1 MRGRTFAQMLRQHPL
16 FAGLFTLQSL
26 FFVLLLADL
35 LYPAAMQEVTLTAAD
50 LTQTQT
56 AQQCTLSLPRGAY
69 EMTISYASSGT
80 TPSGQILAEVCVLAD
95 AVQSDAL
102 VLTDTFPSVTGR
114 FWVTTLGRAENVQL
128 LVTPSDGQSLTV
140 QNITLRAQPIWKAAK
155 LLGWLLAFVAADALL
170 LRLRHTPVCE
180 WGTPLLLLSGVLL
193 ASLPYCREFLFAG
206 HDLNFHTYRILNLA
220 QSMADGQ
227 FPVRLFTRGF
237 NGYGIA
243 TPQFYCDLFLYLPA
257 LLYIFFVPL
266 QRCFQIYVI
275 LVNAA
280 TAAAAQYSFARISG
294 SKKAAAVAAFCYTL
308 ASYRLTNVLVR
319 AAVGEYTAMVFLP
332 LVALGAWAI
341 TVQERPTPRDWLP
354 LSLGMAGLLQSHL
367 LTAEMSALLLVL
379 YWLFPGANTLY
390 PRTAGSCG
398 QGCPDRRW
406 AFSLVS
412 AALP

>member
-1 MRGRTFAQMLRQHPL
+1 MRGRTFTQMLRQHLL
-16 FAGLFTLQSL
+16 FAGLLTLQSL
-26 FFVLLLADL
+26 FVILLLVDL

-80 TPSGQILAEVCVLAD
+80 VPSGQILAEVCVLAD

-128 LVTPSDGQSLTV
+128 LVTPANGQLLTV

-170 LRLRHTPVCE
+170 LRFRHTPVCE

-275 LVNAA
+275 LVNTA
-280 TAAAAQYSFARISG
+280 TAASAQYSFARISG

-308 ASYRLTNVLVR
+308 ASYRLTNILVR

-332 LVALGAWAI
+332 LVVLGAWAI
-341 TVQERPTPRDWLP
+341 TVQERPTPR
-354 LSLGMAGLLQSHL
+354 GN
-367 LTAEMSALLLVL
+367 EVRNEV
-379 YWLFPGANTLY
+379 Y
-390 PRTAGSCG
+390 
-398 QGCPDRRW
+398 
-406 AFSLVS
+406 
-412 AALP
+412 

>member
-1 MRGRTFAQMLRQHPL
+1 MRGPTFAQMLRQHPL

-26 FFVLLLADL
+26 FVVLLLADL

-69 EMTISYASSGT
+69 EMTISYASSGAA
-80 TPSGQILAEVCVLAD
+80 PSGQILAEVCVLAD
-95 AVQSDAL
+95 AVQSDTL

-128 LVTPSDGQSLTV
+128 LVTPADGQPLTV
-140 QNITLRAQPIWKAAK
+140 QNITLRAQPIWKAAA

-227 FPVRLFTRGF
+227 FPVRLFTHGF

-243 TPQFYCDLFLYLPA
+243 TPQFYCDLFLCCTSFSCLCSVVFKSMLSLSMPPRQPQHSILLPA
-257 LLYIFFVPL
+257 S
-266 QRCFQIYVI
+266 
-275 LVNAA
+275 
-280 TAAAAQYSFARISG
+280 AAAKR
-294 SKKAAAVAAFCYTL
+294 
-308 ASYRLTNVLVR
+308 RL
-319 AAVGEYTAMVFLP
+319 P
-332 LVALGAWAI
+332 
-341 TVQERPTPRDWLP
+341 
-354 LSLGMAGLLQSHL
+354 
-367 LTAEMSALLLVL
+367 
-379 YWLFPGANTLY
+379 
-390 PRTAGSCG
+390 
-398 QGCPDRRW
+398 
-406 AFSLVS
+406 
-412 AALP
+412 

>member
-26 FFVLLLADL
+26 FVVLLLADL
-35 LYPAAMQEVTLTAAD
+35 LYPAAVPEVTLTAAD

-80 TPSGQILAEVCVLAD
+80 APSGQILAEVCVLAD

-128 LVTPSDGQSLTV
+128 LVTPADGQSLTV
-140 QNITLRAQPIWKAAK
+140 QHITLRAQPIWKAAA

-170 LRLRHTPVCE
+170 LWLRRTPLCE
-180 WGTPLLLLSGVLL
+180 WVAPLLLLSGVLL

-220 QSMADGQ
+220 QSIADGQ

-243 TPQFYCDLFLYLPA
+243 TPQFYCDLFLD
-257 LLYIFFVPL
+257 L
-266 QRCFQIYVI
+266 QMNWQR
-275 LVNAA
+275 
-280 TAAAAQYSFARISG
+280 
-294 SKKAAAVAAFCYTL
+294 
-308 ASYRLTNVLVR
+308 
-319 AAVGEYTAMVFLP
+319 
-332 LVALGAWAI
+332 
-341 TVQERPTPRDWLP
+341 
-354 LSLGMAGLLQSHL
+354 
-367 LTAEMSALLLVL
+367 
-379 YWLFPGANTLY
+379 
-390 PRTAGSCG
+390 
-398 QGCPDRRW
+398 
-406 AFSLVS
+406 
-412 AALP
+412 